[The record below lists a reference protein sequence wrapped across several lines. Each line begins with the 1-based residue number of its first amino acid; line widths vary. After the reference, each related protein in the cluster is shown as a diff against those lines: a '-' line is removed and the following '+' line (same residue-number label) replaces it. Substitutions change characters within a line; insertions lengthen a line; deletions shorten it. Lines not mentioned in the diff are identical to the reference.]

1 MIVCR
6 GLRKRFGDIQALD
19 DVSLQLARGDIFGL
33 VGPDGAGKT
42 TLIRSICGLLNPDQ
56 GEVELLGYPAGQRQ
70 KLGSKLGYM
79 PQRFS
84 LYGDLTV
91 MENIIFFG
99 SMYSLPKKLIQA
111 RAEEILALTGMNR
124 FQNRLADNLSG
135 GMKQKLALTSALI
148 TRPEILVLD
157 EPTYGVDPESR
168 KEFWKILYHL
178 NQEGLSILVSTPY
191 MDEAE
196 LCNKVAF
203 INAGKIQAVDSPAGL
218 RLAFGH
224 QVLELYIDSQDPT
237 LLNGVAG
244 LLDISFYGYKYRV
257 VVENEIEARENITR
271 HLARLGLVLRSIT
284 PASPTMED
292 VFVALAEDEGTL
304 WNTPLKPIN

>member
-6 GLRKRFGDIQALD
+6 GLRKHFGNIQALD
-19 DVSLQLARGDIFGL
+19 DVSLEVERGDIFGL

-42 TLIRSICGLLNPDQ
+42 TLIRSICGLLQPDQ
-56 GEVELLGYPAGQRQ
+56 GEVELLGYPSSKRE
-70 KLGSKLGYM
+70 KLGSRLGYM

-91 MENIIFFG
+91 MENILFFG
-99 SMYSLPKKLIQA
+99 SMYAMPKKLIRE
-111 RAEEILALTGMNR
+111 RAEEILTITGMNR
-124 FQNRLADNLSG
+124 FQNRMADNLSG

-168 KEFWKILYHL
+168 KEFWKILYGL
-178 NQEGLSILVSTPY
+178 NQDGLTILVSTPY

-203 INAGKIQAVDSPAGL
+203 INTGKIKAIDSPAGL
-218 RLAFGH
+218 RQAFGH
-224 QVLELYIDSQDPT
+224 QVLELHTDSQDPS

-244 LLDISFYGYKYRV
+244 LLDVSFYGYKYRIV
-257 VVENEIEARENITR
+257 VADEIIARENIAR
-271 HLARLGLVLRSIT
+271 HLDQLGLAVRSIT
-284 PASPTMED
+284 PAAPSMED
-292 VFVALAEDEGTL
+292 VFVALAEDEGA
-304 WNTPLKPIN
+304 